1 MFFKKNLPTSE
12 RVLRVCAGLG
22 MLGAAAAL
30 EMPQWAVWLLAL
42 SGATSVLT
50 ALVGFCPACAMAG
63 RRTG

>member
-1 MFFKKNLPTSE
+1 
-12 RVLRVCAGLG
+12 

-63 RRTG
+63 RRAGWCRSSRSVFPADPAPPV